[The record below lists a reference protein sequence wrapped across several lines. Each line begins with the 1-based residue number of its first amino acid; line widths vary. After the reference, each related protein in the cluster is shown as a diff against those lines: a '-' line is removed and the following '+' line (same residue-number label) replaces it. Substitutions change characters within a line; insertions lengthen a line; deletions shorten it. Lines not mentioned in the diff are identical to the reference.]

1 LAYYSIPYTHIFD
14 SIHINNICHKKYK
27 NLITIRINIQE
38 SDVSHYTQM
47 ANSAS
52 NDIIKSLQSASEEI
66 LASRPNP
73 NEEDNYE
80 LRAKV
85 CTRLSREICSS
96 ELQFVVQELS
106 QKDGN
111 EWTAPSKPGLE
122 NCDEIIPSY
131 YHFHKHPSKIMDID
145 YFEIIK
151 DDVRNYRVLNH
162 RQLLYINN
170 LTHEEK
176 NELIRIFNDCIQSFN
191 TMIQK

>member
-1 LAYYSIPYTHIFD
+1 
-14 SIHINNICHKKYK
+14 
-27 NLITIRINIQE
+27 
-38 SDVSHYTQM
+38 M

-85 CTRLSREICSS
+85 CTRLSREICLS

-106 QKDGN
+106 QEDGN

-176 NELIRIFNDCIQSFN
+176 RLYSIIQHNDSEVSSAREKRRIKLKPFSFR
-191 TMIQK
+191 IQKRHTSNSTHC